1 MIVQNIRDTIN
12 KRVEQ
17 VHGVQRDRREGY
29 DDDWE
34 AVSAELES
42 RISNQTSA
50 QPVPQQV
57 NRRNLAL
64 VAHQER
70 RNPSP
75 ETDNW
80 FDLSQTSVAREL
92 RLQDSDPPSP
102 DDSRDP
108 TVLPMADSVMSPSL
122 SRRDSL
128 SLGDSQE
135 VEVAPMGIYHRK
147 PDDDQR
153 GDNGTVTEDN

>member
-1 MIVQNIRDTIN
+1 VQNIRDTIN
-12 KRVEQ
+12 KRVQQ
-17 VHGVQRDRREGY
+17 VHGVQRDCREGY

-34 AVSAELES
+34 AISAELES

-57 NRRNLAL
+57 NCWNLAL

-70 RNPSP
+70 RNPSQ

-80 FDLSQTSVAREL
+80 FVLSQTSVAREL

-102 DDSRDP
+102 DD
-108 TVLPMADSVMSPSL
+108 
-122 SRRDSL
+122 
-128 SLGDSQE
+128 
-135 VEVAPMGIYHRK
+135 
-147 PDDDQR
+147 
-153 GDNGTVTEDN
+153 

>member
-1 MIVQNIRDTIN
+1 MIVQNIPDTIN
-12 KRVEQ
+12 NRVEQ
-17 VHGVQRDRREGY
+17 VHGVQRDRHEGY

-135 VEVAPMGIYHRK
+135 VEVAPMGIYHPK
-147 PDDDQR
+147 PDDDHR